1 MKAIETKYL
10 GPTNY
15 SGSRIKAT
23 DNDGNSVTMPYDYE
37 LNSYE
42 NYRLAA
48 IELCRKMNW
57 KGNISGGYT
66 KKGMVWVFVR
76 DIYAIV

>member
-10 GPTNY
+10 SPTTTC
-15 SGSRIKAT
+15 GSRIKAT
-23 DNDGNSVTMPYDYE
+23 DNDGNSVTMPYDCE

-42 NYRLAA
+42 NHRLAA

-66 KKGMVWVFVR
+66 KKGMVWVFVSE
-76 DIYAIV
+76 IYAIV

>member
-15 SGSRIKAT
+15 HGSRIKAT

-48 IELCRKMNW
+48 VALAEKMGW